1 MDLNV
6 LLATEEDLGIL
17 QSIAAHVLMVKTGM
31 ELSVSH
37 VPQDLTS
44 MVSVASHVIKARSGI
59 L

>member
-31 ELSVSH
+31 ELSASRVL
-37 VPQDLTS
+37 QDLTS
-44 MVSVASHVIKARSGI
+44 MASVASHVIKVRYGI